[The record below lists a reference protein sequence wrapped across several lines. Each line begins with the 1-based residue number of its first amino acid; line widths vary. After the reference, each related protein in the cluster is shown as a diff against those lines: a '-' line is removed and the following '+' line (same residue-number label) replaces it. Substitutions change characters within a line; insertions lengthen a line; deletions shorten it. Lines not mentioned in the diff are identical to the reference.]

1 MAKHTPGPW
10 SISQKKTDPDDA
22 YADEHYQ
29 ISGAPFGHA
38 APWIAQTYGGL
49 LTGMAEANANLIA
62 AAPSMLALL
71 EKALP
76 IIEAKANLRGD
87 CDGGYS
93 AATENYYSE
102 MRELANEISVEINKA
117 RGGVST
123 DPEPCPHGYGFV
135 EYCED
140 CNKGK
145 EAKHG

>member
-1 MAKHTPGPW
+1 MADQQHDIGPW
-10 SISQKKTDPDDA
+10 IDSPEASDAIIAPKATTKYEHEIKDYGGALVGESI
-22 YADEHYQ
+22 
-29 ISGAPFGHA
+29 
-38 APWIAQTYGGL
+38 APW
-49 LTGMAEANANLIA
+49 NKPLIK

-123 DPEPCPHGYGFV
+123 DPELCPHGYGFV